1 VKVERAF
8 ASPWRNEGFFG
19 RLALG
24 NTVIVDWA
32 FVLPCR
38 NVDVSGR
45 FSRVELLNTSM
56 RGSFLGMERLMVEE
70 VKKPEK

>member
-1 VKVERAF
+1 
-8 ASPWRNEGFFG
+8 
-19 RLALG
+19 
-24 NTVIVDWA
+24 
-32 FVLPCR
+32 
-38 NVDVSGR
+38 VDVSGR